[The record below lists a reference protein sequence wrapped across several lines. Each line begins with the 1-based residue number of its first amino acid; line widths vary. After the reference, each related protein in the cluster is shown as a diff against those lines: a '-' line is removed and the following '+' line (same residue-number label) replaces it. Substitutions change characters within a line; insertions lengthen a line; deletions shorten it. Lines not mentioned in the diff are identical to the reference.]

1 MIDFL
6 HHPETQRIIESA
18 LAEDIGAGDFTSL
31 STIPSGMEAKA
42 HCLIKDEGV
51 LAGVDLATAIAH
63 TVDAK
68 LQMDIRIQD
77 GTPVTYGDIAFYI
90 TGDPRSILQAERIIL
105 NFMQRMS
112 GIATMTRSVMDKLA
126 GTQCKVLDTRKTTPL
141 IRHMEKWAVQIGGGV
156 NHRFGLYDLV
166 MIKDNHIDYAGSITA
181 AVNSCKDYLATHSLD
196 LKIEVE
202 TRNLAEVQ
210 EALDVGGVYR
220 IMLDNMSLD
229 EMRTAVDLIDGRA
242 QTEASGGITPDAVAE
257 VATTGVNY
265 ISMGALTHSVK
276 SLDISL
282 KAVE

>member
-1 MIDFL
+1 
-6 HHPETQRIIESA
+6 
-18 LAEDIGAGDFTSL
+18 
-31 STIPSGMEAKA
+31 
-42 HCLIKDEGV
+42 EGV

-229 EMRTAVDLIDGRA
+229 EMRTAVDLIGGRA

>member
-6 HHPETQRIIESA
+6 HHPETQRIIQAA

-31 STIPSGMEAKA
+31 STIPAGMEARA
-42 HCLIKDEGV
+42 QCLIKDEGI
-51 LAGVDLATAIAH
+51 LAGVALATAIAH
-63 TVDAK
+63 TVDANLK
-68 LQMDIRIQD
+68 MDIRIQD
-77 GTPVTYGDIAFYI
+77 GTPVAYGDIAFYI

-126 GTQCKVLDTRKTTPL
+126 GTPCKVLDTRKTTPL

-181 AVNSCKDYLATHSLD
+181 AVHSCKNYLAAHSLD

-220 IMLDNMSLD
+220 IMLDNMSLE
-229 EMRTAVDLIDGRA
+229 EMQTAVNLIGGRA
-242 QTEASGGITPDAVAE
+242 QTEASGGITPDTVAE
-257 VATTGVNY
+257 VATTGVDY